1 MTRLY
6 QTSEGIA
13 RGEGDG
19 LVLLDL
25 PADLTIAALLAE
37 PGVDPASTPVR
48 QRLPLAD
55 ATLEAPVSLRS
66 TIYLLGL
73 NYHSHV
79 AEIGAS
85 APAAPIGLP
94 IPATAIATPHQPI
107 TLPEA
112 APSRVDYEG
121 EIAIVVGASCHALAP
136 GYGWD
141 HIAGLCVANDVS
153 ARDIQERGMRDG
165 QLVDVG
171 EVIRAKSFPTFKP
184 LGPCIVSADEVRDG
198 AELAIT
204 TRVNGEQRQ
213 HSSTSDMIFD
223 FARIV
228 EGISHQAELACG
240 DVILTGTPSGV
251 GLAEGRFLV
260 AGDVVEVEVG
270 GIGVIRNV
278 VSG

>member
-13 RGEGDG
+13 RGEGNE
-19 LVLLDL
+19 LALLDL
-25 PADLTIAALLAE
+25 PADLTIAALLAQS
-37 PGVDPASTPVR
+37 DIDLARTPVR
-48 QRLPLAD
+48 RRLPLAG
-55 ATLEAPVSLRS
+55 ATLEAPVAVGA

-79 AEIGAS
+79 AEVGAS
-85 APAAPIGLP
+85 VPAVPIGLP
-94 IPATAIATPHQPI
+94 VPATAIASPHQPI
-107 TLPEA
+107 TLPAE
-112 APSRVDYEG
+112 APSYVDYEG
-121 EIAIVVGASCHALAP
+121 EIAIVVGTSCHALAP
-136 GYGWD
+136 GSGWD

-153 ARDIQERGMRDG
+153 ARDVQERGMRDG

-184 LGPCIVSADEVRDG
+184 LGPCIVATDEVRGG
-198 AELAIT
+198 AELSIT

-228 EGISHQAELACG
+228 EGISHQAELGCG

-251 GLAEGRFLV
+251 GSAQGRFLV
-260 AGDVVEVEVG
+260 AGDIVEVEVG